1 MLRKGTFI
9 LMKTKIQDMT
19 SGSPGR
25 LIILFAIPLM
35 LGNICQQLYTM
46 VDTMVVGQV
55 AGVEALAAL
64 GAVDFLMWVVTGIST
79 GLTQGFSIQLSQY
92 YGAKDF
98 ENLRK
103 SLAHSYRLT
112 AFIAAGVLILSQ
124 SNLKELMAQ
133 DGDTLAVLRVEKRS
147 RSQILLTG
155 GADYRI
161 TAGNDES
168 MCRQLKKRC
177 FAVRTSEGDLFINC
191 RKLRYKKMRFGAWY
205 APAVQLGKNIYFCA
219 MPLGSVIGGTFAEED
234 DVKLGGNV
242 GDALAA
248 SSLVTKRVCYELN
261 GETGKIDFVG
271 KEKMAQ
277 LLEKHPDWK
286 KAYLTKDSQ
295 EAKHTFKYLQMLCG
309 EQQKE

>member
-1 MLRKGTFI
+1 MKKGGW
-9 LMKTKIQDMT
+9 LMKK
-19 SGSPGR
+19 GYVLWL
-25 LIILFAIPLM
+25 LISVISLPVVAQ
-35 LGNICQQLYTM
+35 NIIY
-46 VDTMVVGQV
+46 
-55 AGVEALAAL
+55 
-64 GAVDFLMWVVTGIST
+64 
-79 GLTQGFSIQLSQY
+79 
-92 YGAKDF
+92 
-98 ENLRK
+98 
-103 SLAHSYRLT
+103 
-112 AFIAAGVLILSQ
+112 
-124 SNLKELMAQ
+124 SNLKELMVQ

-177 FAVRTSEGDLFINC
+177 FAVRTSEGV
-191 RKLRYKKMRFGAWY
+191 WY

-277 LLEKHPDWK
+277 LLEKHPEWK

>member
-1 MLRKGTFI
+1 MKKGYV
-9 LMKTKIQDMT
+9 LWL
-19 SGSPGR
+19 
-25 LIILFAIPLM
+25 LISVISLPVVAQ
-35 LGNICQQLYTM
+35 NIIY
-46 VDTMVVGQV
+46 
-55 AGVEALAAL
+55 
-64 GAVDFLMWVVTGIST
+64 
-79 GLTQGFSIQLSQY
+79 
-92 YGAKDF
+92 
-98 ENLRK
+98 
-103 SLAHSYRLT
+103 
-112 AFIAAGVLILSQ
+112 

-155 GADYRI
+155 GADYR
-161 TAGNDES
+161 
-168 MCRQLKKRC
+168 
-177 FAVRTSEGDLFINC
+177 